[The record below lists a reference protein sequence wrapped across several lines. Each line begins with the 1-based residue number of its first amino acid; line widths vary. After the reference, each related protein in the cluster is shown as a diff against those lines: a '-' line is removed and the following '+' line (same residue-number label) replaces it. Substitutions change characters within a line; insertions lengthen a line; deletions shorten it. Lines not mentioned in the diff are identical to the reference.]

1 MAETPSLKRSTLSIS
16 LSNAKSLE
24 ASPPATLL
32 LHSWPRKNLALRP
45 AQARKVLQTALAFIA
60 ENYDWDWLTNVG
72 GPSS

>member
-16 LSNAKSLE
+16 LSNASH
-24 ASPPATLL
+24 SRPHPGHLL

-60 ENYDWDWLTNVG
+60 ENYDWGLVN
-72 GPSS
+72 